1 MEPTIETQVSDP
13 GSLILRRLLIGGI
26 GAVYATLLLLTY
38 QELSKLWSYI
48 GFWYRPPEPSVTAT
62 TIVAAAALGFL
73 LPVRSWTVVG
83 FAKWILYF
91 ILFIPALIIPPQQGV
106 LVDDELFLLC
116 TLIWISAAAMILFLR
131 DGAPFRTIAV
141 SETVLF
147 QSVLA
152 AWVLGNIA
160 IIAVFGRSM
169 SIVGLEQVYEQRSAV
184 ASLGG
189 GAIGYVMGIMSGAV
203 NPFLLVVGLSRK
215 RPLFIALALVGQ
227 ILIYSTLAGK
237 VVLGSTVLII
247 GTYMVFRGG
256 KVAFSRIYAGLL
268 TLAVLGPI
276 TTRPEL
282 YTGGLAATFSDLV
295 YMRILVLP
303 GVLVGVYSEFFQ
315 RYPVTHLSHSL
326 IGRPFFD
333 YPYGN
338 ESVGQVIGRY
348 VTPTLGDAVNNY
360 NANFIAA
367 DGITG
372 FGTWGIPLI
381 FVLAAAWL
389 WMTSKLVGTHNRRVV
404 CAVLT
409 PFVVSLADAS
419 LFTAILTGGGA
430 FAALL
435 LYLLRSSEQ
444 HGVSHNALPSETS
457 DDLVVAPKQGG

>member
-1 MEPTIETQVSDP
+1 MEQTVEPPMSDP

-26 GAVYATLLLLTY
+26 GAIYAALLLLTY
-38 QELSKLWSYI
+38 QELSKLWSYM

-91 ILFIPALIIPPQQGV
+91 ILFIPALVIPPQQGV
-106 LVDDELFLLC
+106 LVDEELFLLC
-116 TLIWISAAAMILFLR
+116 ALVWVSAATLILFLR
-131 DGAPFRTIAV
+131 DGAPFRPIVVT
-141 SETVLF
+141 ETVLF
-147 QSVLA
+147 QGVLL
-152 AWVLGNIA
+152 AWVLGNVA
-160 IIAVFGRSM
+160 IIWVFGRSI
-169 SIVGLEQVYEQRSAV
+169 SIVGIEQVYEQRSAAGV
-184 ASLGG
+184 LGG
-189 GAIGYVMGIMSGAV
+189 GGIGYVMGMMSGAV

-215 RPLFIALALVGQ
+215 RPLYIALALVGQ
-227 ILIYSTLAGK
+227 VLVYSTLAGK
-237 VVLGSTVLII
+237 VVLGSTLLVI
-247 GTYMVFRGG
+247 GTYMVFRGE
-256 KVAFSRIYAGLL
+256 KVAYSRIYAGVLV
-268 TLAVLGPI
+268 LAVLGPI

-282 YTGGLAATFSDLV
+282 YTGGLAATLSDLI

-303 GVLVGVYSEFFQ
+303 GVLVGVYSEFFL

-326 IGRPFFD
+326 IGRPFFE

-348 VTPTLGDAVNNY
+348 VTPSLGDAVNNY

-367 DGITG
+367 DGVAG

-381 FVLAAAWL
+381 FVMAAGWL
-389 WMTSKLVGTHNRRVV
+389 WVTSKLVGRYNRRVV

-435 LYLLRSSEQ
+435 LYLLRSAEHSEADR
-444 HGVSHNALPSETS
+444 SA
-457 DDLVVAPKQGG
+457 VAAERSGQPDIAQPGS

>member
-1 MEPTIETQVSDP
+1 MEPRLENNGDAD
-13 GSLILRRLLIGGI
+13 GSLILRRLLIAGI
-26 GAVYATLLLLTY
+26 GAIYATLLLLTY
-38 QELSKLWSYI
+38 QELSKLWSYM
-48 GFWYRPPEPSVTAT
+48 GFWYRPPEPSVTAV

-91 ILFIPALIIPPQQGV
+91 ILFIPALIIPPQQGA
-106 LVDDELFLLC
+106 LVDEELFLLC
-116 TLIWISAAAMILFLR
+116 ALVWVCAAAMILFLR
-131 DGAPFRTIAV
+131 DGTPFRPIAV
-141 SETVLF
+141 TETVLF
-147 QSVLA
+147 QGVLA
-152 AWVLGNIA
+152 AWVLGNVA
-160 IIAVFGRSM
+160 IIWVFGRSI

-184 ASLGG
+184 ATLGSG
-189 GAIGYVMGIMSGAV
+189 GIGYIMGIMSGAV

-215 RPLFIALALVGQ
+215 RPLYIALALVGQ

-237 VVLGSTVLII
+237 VVLGSTLLII
-247 GTYMVFRGG
+247 GTYMVFRGE
-256 KVAFSRIYAGLL
+256 KVAFSRIYAGIL

-303 GVLVGVYSEFFQ
+303 GVLVGVYSEFFL

-333 YPYGN
+333 YPYGT

-348 VTPTLGDAVNNY
+348 VTPSLGDAVNNY

-367 DGITG
+367 DGVAG
-372 FGTWGIPLI
+372 FSTWGIPII
-381 FVLAAAWL
+381 FLLAAGWL
-389 WMTSKLVGTHNRRVV
+389 WVMSKLVGRGNRRVV

-435 LYLLRSSEQ
+435 LYLLRSAE
-444 HGVSHNALPSETS
+444 
-457 DDLVVAPKQGG
+457 QGGANRASTMPEHSDHASVEQRST